1 MLWWRYIKYLS
12 QTKGKKKVDLGTHD
26 LLSYLFFFLFLT
38 YTTVAESLIS
48 LLQILNLSA
57 LAANY
62 FSSLAKIVYFSIH

>member
-1 MLWWRYIKYLS
+1 MVKIYKIFISNKRE
-12 QTKGKKKVDLGTHD
+12 KKVGLGTHD
-26 LLSYLFFFLFLT
+26 LPSYLFFFLFLT

-48 LLQILNLSA
+48 LLQIVNLSA